1 MKIRAKLIIKD
12 RVEFQDG
19 AFAEVRLWGVPK
31 SKDKHHG
38 YKYSL
43 VYIEKGKRILGYD
56 NAEGKGDHRHYGG
69 REEVYSFKDIDSLRE
84 DFFNDIKKIRGGE
97 R

>member
-1 MKIRAKLIIKD
+1 MKKRARLIIKD
-12 RVEFQDG
+12 RLEFQDG
-19 AFAEVRLWGVPK
+19 AFAEVRLWEVPE
-31 SKDKHHG
+31 SKDKPHG

-69 REEVYSFKDIDSLRE
+69 KEEAYSFKDLDSLKE
-84 DFFNDIKKIRGGE
+84 DFFKAINKIRRGD